1 MIKQKIKMVATR
13 DRYSSALMILS
24 LNLLHRYTSSPWIID
39 YALAKKYNLLT
50 QSMCFHLLVHLIDFR
65 VADST
70 MTDENGEVEPDD
82 EPPAKRAKY
91 PMEDLGINAGI
102 R

>member
-1 MIKQKIKMVATR
+1 
-13 DRYSSALMILS
+13 
-24 LNLLHRYTSSPWIID
+24 
-39 YALAKKYNLLT
+39 
-50 QSMCFHLLVHLIDFR
+50 MCFHLLVHLIDFR

-91 PMEDLGINAGI
+91 PMEDLGIMLAALMDI
-102 R
+102 IDYMKIFHAQMMPRSFRLFQQILQFLLKALESYLRYV